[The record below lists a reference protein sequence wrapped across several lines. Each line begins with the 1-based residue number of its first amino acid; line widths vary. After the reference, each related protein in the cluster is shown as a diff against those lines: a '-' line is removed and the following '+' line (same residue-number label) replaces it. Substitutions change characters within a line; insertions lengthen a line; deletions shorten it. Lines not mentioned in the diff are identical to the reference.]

1 MTVVCLQVLTNDM
14 CACRYCHMTDVC
26 LQVLSNDSCVSA
38 GIV

>member
-1 MTVVCLQVLTNDM
+1 MTVVCLQVLSNDSLM
-14 CACRYCHMTDVC
+14 F